1 MPNQLDLNRYV
12 PALLAFIDN
21 KLSAHAAKL
30 YKDQFNT
37 TLTEF
42 RILTMLA
49 VEPNINAQRII
60 ELIGLDKAGVSRTIK
75 QLHEKALLTVT
86 PDPQDLRSNTLQLT
100 ASGQALY
107 DEVLIAAQE
116 REQKLL
122 AEFNHMEI
130 ENLIYLLNK
139 LHTGVIML
147 ESKKRHCL
155 YCLI

>member
-107 DEVLIAAQE
+107 AEVLIAAQE

-147 ESKKRHCL
+147 ESK
-155 YCLI
+155 

>member
-49 VEPNINAQRII
+49 AEPNINAQRII

-100 ASGQALY
+100 ASDQALY

-147 ESKKRHCL
+147 ESK
-155 YCLI
+155 

>member
-75 QLHEKALLTVT
+75 QLHEKALLIVT
-86 PDPQDLRSNTLQLT
+86 PDPQDLRSNTVQLT

-147 ESKKRHCL
+147 ESK
-155 YCLI
+155 

>member
-75 QLHEKALLTVT
+75 QLHEKALLIVT
-86 PDPQDLRSNTLQLT
+86 PDPQDLRSKTLLRT

-147 ESKKRHCL
+147 ESK
-155 YCLI
+155 

>member
-49 VEPNINAQRII
+49 VEPNINAHRII

-75 QLHEKALLTVT
+75 QLHEKALLIVT

-147 ESKKRHCL
+147 ESK
-155 YCLI
+155 

>member
-75 QLHEKALLTVT
+75 QLHEKALLIVT

-130 ENLIYLLNK
+130 ENLNYLLNK

-147 ESKKRHCL
+147 ESK
-155 YCLI
+155 

>member
-1 MPNQLDLNRYV
+1 MSDQLDLNRYV
-12 PALLAFIDN
+12 PALLAFINN

-147 ESKKRHCL
+147 ESK
-155 YCLI
+155 

>member
-42 RILTMLA
+42 RILTLLA

-147 ESKKRHCL
+147 ESK
-155 YCLI
+155 

>member
-1 MPNQLDLNRYV
+1 MLLVFIMPNQLDLNRYV

-75 QLHEKALLTVT
+75 QLHEKALLIVT

-147 ESKKRHCL
+147 ESK
-155 YCLI
+155 

>member
-1 MPNQLDLNRYV
+1 MPNQLDLNSYV

-75 QLHEKALLTVT
+75 QLHEKALLIVT

-147 ESKKRHCL
+147 ESK
-155 YCLI
+155 

>member
-86 PDPQDLRSNTLQLT
+86 PDPQDLCSNTLQLT

-139 LHTGVIML
+139 SHTGVIML
-147 ESKKRHCL
+147 ESK
-155 YCLI
+155 

>member
-75 QLHEKALLTVT
+75 QLHEKALLIVT

-139 LHTGVIML
+139 LHTGVTML
-147 ESKKRHCL
+147 E
-155 YCLI
+155 

>member
-1 MPNQLDLNRYV
+1 MLLVFIMPNQLDLNRYV

-122 AEFNHMEI
+122 AEFNHMES

-147 ESKKRHCL
+147 ESK
-155 YCLI
+155 

>member
-100 ASGQALY
+100 ASGQALF
-107 DEVLIAAQE
+107 DEILVSAQA

-147 ESKKRHCL
+147 ESK
-155 YCLI
+155 

>member
-147 ESKKRHCL
+147 ESK
-155 YCLI
+155 

>member
-75 QLHEKALLTVT
+75 QLHEKALLIVT

-147 ESKKRHCL
+147 ES
-155 YCLI
+155 I

>member
-139 LHTGVIML
+139 LHTGVTML
-147 ESKKRHCL
+147 E
-155 YCLI
+155 

>member
-75 QLHEKALLTVT
+75 QLHEKALLIVT

-147 ESKKRHCL
+147 ESK
-155 YCLI
+155 

>member
-1 MPNQLDLNRYV
+1 MDLNRYV

-147 ESKKRHCL
+147 ESK
-155 YCLI
+155 

>member
-1 MPNQLDLNRYV
+1 MSDQLDLNRYV
-12 PALLAFIDN
+12 PALLAFINN

-37 TLTEF
+37 SLTEF

-60 ELIGLDKAGVSRTIK
+60 EHIGLDKAGVSRTIK
-75 QLHEKALLTVT
+75 QLHDKALLSIT
-86 PDPQDLRSNTLQLT
+86 PDPQDLRSNILCLT
-100 ASGQALY
+100 ASGQALF
-107 DEVLIAAQE
+107 DEILVSAQA

-122 AEFNHMEI
+122 SEFNHMEI

-139 LHTGVIML
+139 LHTGVTLL
-147 ESKKRHCL
+147 ESN
-155 YCLI
+155 

>member
-116 REQKLL
+116 R
-122 AEFNHMEI
+122 
-130 ENLIYLLNK
+130 
-139 LHTGVIML
+139 
-147 ESKKRHCL
+147 
-155 YCLI
+155 

>member
-75 QLHEKALLTVT
+75 QLHEKALLIVT
-86 PDPQDLRSNTLQLT
+86 HDPQDLRSNTLQLT

-147 ESKKRHCL
+147 ESK
-155 YCLI
+155 

>member
-130 ENLIYLLNK
+130 ENLIYLMNK
-139 LHTGVIML
+139 LHTGVTLL
-147 ESKKRHCL
+147 E
-155 YCLI
+155 

>member
-1 MPNQLDLNRYV
+1 MDLNRYV

-75 QLHEKALLTVT
+75 QLHEKALLIVT

-147 ESKKRHCL
+147 ESK
-155 YCLI
+155 

>member
-139 LHTGVIML
+139 LHSGVTML
-147 ESKKRHCL
+147 E
-155 YCLI
+155 

>member
-1 MPNQLDLNRYV
+1 MLLVFIMPNQLDLNRYV

-147 ESKKRHCL
+147 ESK
-155 YCLI
+155 

>member
-130 ENLIYLLNK
+130 ENLIYLLTK

-147 ESKKRHCL
+147 ESK
-155 YCLI
+155 